1 MAFDFGYSALEF
13 SDGTAVEIPVD
24 GVVVLVGPNN
34 AGKSAALRELTTFP
48 THNPGTPEPL
58 RFVLKSATVQK
69 DGTADELM
77 EWIDEHSFSRT
88 TLEGRTFRRA
98 GLGFV
103 GENVLRGEW
112 AGVAPYEQY
121 CPNVSNF
128 VTFYAAAD
136 NRLGL
141 LAGSG
146 SYDPINDT
154 PQNPMQVLFARPE
167 VEQLISDTA
176 YEAFGMPVT
185 LSRIFG
191 SNLDLYIGQVQAEAT
206 LVPSREYIEE
216 ILRLPTLQSQ
226 GDGIRSFMGLMLA
239 LVTAQ
244 FLVVIVDEPEAFLH
258 PPQARLLGRKLAT
271 EAPRGTQVFVAT
283 HNLDVLQ
290 GLLDPVDSV
299 VTAIRL
305 VRDGDVNRASVLR
318 PEDLRDIWNDPL
330 LRYSNV
336 LEGLFHQGA
345 VVSES
350 DSDSRFYAAVLD
362 AQRDEQALPPHD
374 LLFTQSGGKQRLPLV
389 VRALRAVSVPVA
401 VIADFDV
408 LREEQ
413 LLRDIV
419 TALDRDWAELRDL
432 WRRVGS
438 AINDIGTAPP
448 VLAVKEQL
456 NEILDAAPPGQLRRD
471 DSQRIRAVTRV
482 DDGWSRVKQGGL
494 AMVPQGDPARLAGEL
509 LGRLADVGLHVVPVG
524 ELERWASDIGLA
536 TARRG

>member
-1 MAFDFGYSALEF
+1 
-13 SDGTAVEIPVD
+13 
-24 GVVVLVGPNN
+24 
-34 AGKSAALRELTTFP
+34 
-48 THNPGTPEPL
+48 
-58 RFVLKSATVQK
+58 
-69 DGTADELM
+69 M
-77 EWIDEHSFSRT
+77 EWVDEHSFSRT
-88 TLEGRTFRRA
+88 TQEGRTFRRA
-98 GLGFV
+98 GVGFV
-103 GENVLRGEW
+103 SENVLRGEW
-112 AGVAPYEQY
+112 AGGPNEQY
-121 CPNVSNF
+121 CPNVSSF
-128 VTFYAAAD
+128 VTFYAGAD

-167 VEQLISDTA
+167 VEQLISNTA
-176 YEAFGMPVT
+176 FEAFGMPVT

-191 SNLDLYIGQVQAEAT
+191 SNLDLYIGQVQTEAT
-206 LVPSREYIEE
+206 VVPSREYIEE

-290 GLLDPVDSV
+290 GLLGPVDAV
-299 VTAIRL
+299 VTVIRL
-305 VRDGDVNRASVLR
+305 VRDGNVNRASVLR
-318 PEDLRDIWNDPL
+318 PGDLRDIWNDPL

-336 LEGLFHQGA
+336 LEGLFHQGV

-362 AQRDEQALPPHD
+362 AERDEQELPPHD

-413 LLRDIV
+413 LFRHIV
-419 TALDRDWAELRDL
+419 TSLDHDWAELRDL
-432 WRRVGS
+432 WARVAS
-438 AINDIGTAPP
+438 AIREMGTAPA
-448 VLAVKEQL
+448 VLEVKEQVDR
-456 NEILDAAPPGQLRRD
+456 ILDAAPPGQLARE
-471 DSQRIRAVTRV
+471 DSQRIRAATRV
-482 DDGWSRVKQGGL
+482 ADGWSRVKQGGV
-494 AMVPQGDPARLAGEL
+494 AMVRQGDASRLTVEL

-524 ELERWASDIGLA
+524 ELERWVADIGGHGPLWVSEVLRQ
-536 TARRG
+536 RRHADNAEAPREFLQQVMHTFA